1 MQERKEARNHFKMEE
16 KVTEFLDSEVTQ
28 LGKYIFSILPI
39 IKAECGTL
47 SKTFLSFIIKI
58 NYTVE
63 IH

>member
-1 MQERKEARNHFKMEE
+1 MEE

-28 LGKYIFSILPI
+28 LGKYVFSILPI
-39 IKAECGTL
+39 IKVECGTL
-47 SKTFLSFIIKI
+47 GKTFLSFIIKI